1 MKRNNILKLNTIF
14 IILTMAFDSLWFY
27 SFSQNVRFFFR
38 HLADWRA
45 KLRKTWKTIKFT
57 EEIVSDVCKKLN
69 FIDFLLLAAS
79 FIQEKKTSLHVKHQ
93 FIAVENYTVKLYHRC
108 RRMNWDIF
116 IAYYQSINKPEIEQ
130 MKSRLS

>member
-38 HLADWRA
+38 HLADWRL
-45 KLRKTWKTIKFT
+45 KQRKTWKTIKFT

-69 FIDFLLLAAS
+69 FIDFFFLLLRL
-79 FIQEKKTSLHVKHQ
+79 FKKKTRVNRLHVKHQ
-93 FIAVENYTVKLYHRC
+93 FIAVENYTVKL
-108 RRMNWDIF
+108 
-116 IAYYQSINKPEIEQ
+116 
-130 MKSRLS
+130 